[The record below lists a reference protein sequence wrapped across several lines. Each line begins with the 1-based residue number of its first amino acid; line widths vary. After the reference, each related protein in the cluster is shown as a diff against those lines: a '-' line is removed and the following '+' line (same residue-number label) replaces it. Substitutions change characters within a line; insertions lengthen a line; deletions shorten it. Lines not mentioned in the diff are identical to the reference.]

1 MAEKYVIPDILEN
14 NYQLV
19 MDIHSNKG
27 RDDYYTV
34 NWFLFV
40 PYNDD
45 RTNRIAQ
52 ELRNKLPAI
61 GSYDPSHSN

>member
-27 RDDYYTV
+27 MDDYYTV